1 MCVTVRASG
10 FFPLSINV
18 TDSWLSIF
26 DVLNQGD
33 VLFLEEK
40 IFSTFTAQYRSEI
53 NAWVFG
59 GKLFKNKEE
68 HFAQVDDDLFW

>member
-1 MCVTVRASG
+1 MCMTVRASG
-10 FFPLSINV
+10 FFPLLINV

-40 IFSTFTAQYRSEI
+40 MLVLSLHSIDQ
-53 NAWVFG
+53 
-59 GKLFKNKEE
+59 KLIPESLEE
-68 HFAQVDDDLFW
+68 NCS